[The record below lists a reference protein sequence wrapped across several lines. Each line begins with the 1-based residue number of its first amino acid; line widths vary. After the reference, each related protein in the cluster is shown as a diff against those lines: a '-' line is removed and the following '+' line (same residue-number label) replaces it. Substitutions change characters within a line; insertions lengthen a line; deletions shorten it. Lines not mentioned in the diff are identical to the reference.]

1 VDLINVYVSK
11 GKWEDIQVS
20 QPEELD
26 DGGDEEDDME
36 DQSLSR
42 KEKGK
47 SKA

>member
-1 VDLINVYVSK
+1 MDLINVCFLK

-36 DQSLSR
+36 DPSLSR